1 MAFTILG
8 LWLFTAVMF
17 GMGGGLTIFLYTET
31 RSSNYW
37 IYRMI
42 ATAAPFLFWYL
53 IFLALEVTPSLFRP
67 DVVIGLA
74 RPLANIAFLVAIF
87 YGYELG
93 EQIKIRF

>member
-53 IFLALEVTPSLFRP
+53 IFFGVRSNAIIIQTRRCHWSSQTFGKHSLSCSHLLR
-67 DVVIGLA
+67 LRA
-74 RPLANIAFLVAIF
+74 R
-87 YGYELG
+87 
-93 EQIKIRF
+93 